1 MMTGAILGGSSVQQA
16 AKLQMIIMFM
26 ITSSTTLASF
36 FVTFAV
42 ILVVVDAEHR
52 IRSDRI
58 YEGKNGLYMPQE
70 WSFKKIWENLRCTF
84 QRRKNEA
91 NRSEL
96 EQAPLLG

>member
-1 MMTGAILGGSSVQQA
+1 
-16 AKLQMIIMFM
+16 MIIMFM

-70 WSFKKIWENLRCTF
+70 WSFKKIWETLRCTF